1 MAGPS
6 APVAHIVCSG
16 DELTLGRVANTNAAW
31 LSRRL
36 SDLGFDVGRHVTIPD
51 HFEPLVKEILE
62 AAGAADAV
70 ILSGGL
76 GPTVD
81 DLTREAAA
89 KAAGKPLVR
98 SAEALEA
105 IRAFFAKRNRPMP
118 ANNEKQADLPRGAA
132 LVPNPVGTA
141 PGFALPIRGA
151 FAVALPGVPGELR
164 AMFDAAV
171 APLLAARFP
180 RRPATAAKELEVI
193 GLPESEVDRRLEGIA
208 TPSGNPRLSLMV
220 RDSIVTARF
229 VARGRTAAEARRA
242 LAAAIRPARRA
253 LGAHVFGEDGQ
264 DISDAVAALL
274 LRRKLRL
281 SIAESCTGGLI
292 GHLLTKIPGMSRT
305 LIEDVVTYAN
315 EAKVK
320 RLGVR
325 ASLIAKHGA
334 VSAEV
339 AAAMA
344 EGSLKRSGADVS
356 LAVTGIAGPGGGT
369 AAKPVGLVFTAVRYR
384 GETTVKELR
393 LSGDR
398 AMIQARGARLALE
411 QLRRRVLGV

>member
-51 HFEPLVKEILE
+51 HFQPLVDEILE

-81 DLTREAAA
+81 DLTREAVA
-89 KAAGKPLVR
+89 KAAGRPLVR
-98 SAEALEA
+98 SAVALAEV
-105 IRAFFAKRNRPMP
+105 RAFFAKRNRPMP
-118 ANNEKQADLPRGAA
+118 ANNEKQADLPRGAV
-132 LVPNPVGTA
+132 LVRNPVGTA
-141 PGFALPIRGA
+141 PGFALPVRGA
-151 FAVALPGVPGELR
+151 FVIALPGVPGELR
-164 AMFDAAV
+164 TMFDAGV
-171 APLLAARFP
+171 ARLLAGRFP
-180 RRPATAAKELEVI
+180 RRPAAAAKELEVI

-253 LGAHVFGEDGQ
+253 LGEHVFGEDGA

-325 ASLIAKHGA
+325 AALIANHGA

-339 AAAMA
+339 AGAMA
-344 EGSLKRSGADVS
+344 AGSLKTSGADIA

-369 AAKPVGLVFTAVRYR
+369 AAKPVGLVYTAVRFR
-384 GETTVKELR
+384 GETTVKEMR

-398 AMIQARGARLALE
+398 GMIQARAARLALE
-411 QLRRRVLGV
+411 HLRRRVLG